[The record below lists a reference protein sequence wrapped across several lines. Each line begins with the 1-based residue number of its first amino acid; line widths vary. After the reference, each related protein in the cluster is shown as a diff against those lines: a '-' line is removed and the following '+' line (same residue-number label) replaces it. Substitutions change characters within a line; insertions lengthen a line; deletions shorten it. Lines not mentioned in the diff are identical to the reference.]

1 MNFSGKYGSRPEQ
14 LDAERA
20 AQAGEARADGEG
32 RGEHR
37 ADGDAQPARHAGIV
51 DGGAQAAAEA
61 GAHQAEL
68 QAERQRAADHDQ
80 ERAVDA
86 DIDAEHLAPALQPRR
101 QLDVALARAH
111 ELVGRRHG
119 DEHQADREQHLL
131 EMARPYMW
139 T

>member
-1 MNFSGKYGSRPEQ
+1 MIPDVPPTVDHDQEVDHELQREVRIEPEQ

-20 AQAGEARADGEG
+20 AQAREARADGEG

-37 ADGDAQPARHAGIV
+37 AHRDAQPARHPRIV

-61 GAHQAEL
+61 RVHQPEL

-86 DIDAEHLAPALQPRR
+86 DIDAEHLAPALQPG
-101 QLDVALARAH
+101 
-111 ELVGRRHG
+111 GRVMLRW
-119 DEHQADREQHLL
+119 L
-131 EMARPYMW
+131 EPMK
-139 T
+139 